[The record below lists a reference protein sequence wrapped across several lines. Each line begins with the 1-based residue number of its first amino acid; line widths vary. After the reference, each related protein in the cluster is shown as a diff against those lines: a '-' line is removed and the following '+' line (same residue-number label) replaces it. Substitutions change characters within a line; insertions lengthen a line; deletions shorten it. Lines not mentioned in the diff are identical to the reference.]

1 MGNLLPGFR
10 KSKEYKYFKKICI
23 RGFLAARRRS
33 ADIIDCV
40 SLMAKSGLP
49 CFGYGKPVENLKKR
63 LGIDLSTNEA
73 AAYFESVVDDAYMKW
88 TTGFYDVIQF
98 LQQGI
103 PK

>member
-1 MGNLLPGFR
+1 
-10 KSKEYKYFKKICI
+10 
-23 RGFLAARRRS
+23 
-33 ADIIDCV
+33 
-40 SLMAKSGLP
+40 
-49 CFGYGKPVENLKKR
+49 VENLKKR